1 VTKGISGP
9 SYTPA
14 VEYRPLTA
22 DLRDAAAAFAAR
34 IPERDKAFLDRFLLY
49 DVAVAGWTRSTPA
62 RRIVA
67 LDGADVVGLVT
78 VEPQRGWMDHVGEF
92 RLVVQPSVRGQGVG
106 QALIEQGV
114 ELASSL
120 GLRKLSIEIMASN
133 TSALGLFERHGFQRE
148 AVLVRHVR
156 DGEGDL
162 QDLVVMT
169 FEPAADDAA
178 GTGVDAGTAATGA

>member
-1 VTKGISGP
+1 MGFSGP

-34 IPERDKAFLDRFLLY
+34 IPERDKGFLDRFLLY

-67 LDGADVVGLVT
+67 LDGPDVVGLVT
-78 VEPQRGWMDHVGEF
+78 VEPQRGWMDHVGDF

-106 QALIEQGV
+106 QALIEQGI

-169 FEPAADDAA
+169 FEPGADAAADSTTA
-178 GTGVDAGTAATGA
+178 GG

>member
-1 VTKGISGP
+1 M
-9 SYTPA
+9 
-14 VEYRPLTA
+14 EYRPLTA
-22 DLRDAAAAFAAR
+22 DLRDAVAAFASR
-34 IPERDKAFLDRFLLY
+34 IPERDKGFLDRFLLY

-67 LDGADVVGLVT
+67 LDGPDVVGLVT

-106 QALIEQGV
+106 QALIEHGI

-133 TSALGLFERHGFQRE
+133 TSALGLFEHHGFHRE

-169 FEPAADDAA
+169 FEPAADSAA
-178 GTGVDAGTAATGA
+178 EAAEATGADAATGA